1 MSSNAPNTYLKHL
14 RKFPDVK
21 LPRIYR
27 NGVCNLDIG
36 TILNSIGVPTLCNNE
51 NPEFSSD
58 YDVRDFTRCNMY
70 M

>member
-1 MSSNAPNTYLKHL
+1 MSSNAPNIYLKHL

-27 NGVCNLDIG
+27 NGACNLDIG
-36 TILNSIGVPTLCNNE
+36 TILNSIGVPTLCNE

-58 YDVRDFTRCNMY
+58 YDVMGFPRYNIY
-70 M
+70 I